1 MTNPM
6 PLQLKEF
13 PPQLRRLI
21 KRESDIYRRSLTQE
35 AIVLLEEALV
45 ARAAAALNPR
55 DKISKILDRY
65 EKLPTRDERPMA
77 EMIEY
82 DELGLPK

>member
-1 MTNPM
+1 MTRAM
-6 PLQLKEF
+6 PLQLKDF

-21 KRESDIYRRSLTQE
+21 KRESEIHRRSLTQE
-35 AIVLLEEALV
+35 AIVLLEEALA

-55 DKISKILDRY
+55 DEIAKILDRY
-65 EKLPTRDERPMA
+65 EKLPTRDGRPLA

-82 DELGLPK
+82 DEFGLPR